1 MMSKKPLTP
10 EQIADAQRLKAIF
23 ESKKQAHGISQES
36 LAHELGVG
44 QSAINQL
51 LNGINKLTAANAAA
65 LAKAL
70 RVNVE
75 DFSPSIASEISQ
87 MAQALKAGDNGL
99 VALTDAQQEV
109 LHLFNSLPTEE
120 SDRFLVEMRKKKA
133 HYDAVFEEMLT
144 KRNSNLLR

>member
-10 EQIADAQRLKAIF
+10 EQTADAQRLKAIF
-23 ESKKQAHGISQES
+23 ESKKRSHGISQES

-70 RVNVE
+70 KVNVE
-75 DFSPSIASEISQ
+75 DFSPSIAYEIST

-99 VALTDAQQEV
+99 VALTDTQKEV
-109 LHLFNSLPTEE
+109 LELLEGIPSEDAE
-120 SDRFLVEMRKKKA
+120 RFIVEMRKVKA
-133 HYDAVFEEMLT
+133 HYDAIFEEMLS
-144 KRNSNLLR
+144 KRGNTLLR